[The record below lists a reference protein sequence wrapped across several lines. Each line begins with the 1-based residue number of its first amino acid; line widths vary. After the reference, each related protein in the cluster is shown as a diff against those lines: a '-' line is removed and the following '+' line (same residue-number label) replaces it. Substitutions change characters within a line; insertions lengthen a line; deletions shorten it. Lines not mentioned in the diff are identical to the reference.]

1 LKSLG
6 FSLNAVAIH
15 QLNNR
20 LLEENLLKIDYFSAM
35 TRANERAAGG
45 EIDPAGAWKG
55 RRG

>member
-1 LKSLG
+1 
-6 FSLNAVAIH
+6 VAIH

-20 LLEENLLKIDYFSAM
+20 LLAEWQLKIDYFSAM

-45 EIDPAGAWKG
+45 AIDPAGAWKG

>member
-6 FSLNAVAIH
+6 LSWNARAIH
-15 QLNNR
+15 SLNNR
-20 LLEENLLKIDYFSAM
+20 LLAKIILKIDYFSAM
-35 TRANERAAGG
+35 TRANESAAGG

>member
-1 LKSLG
+1 LKSFGL
-6 FSLNAVAIH
+6 SLNATAIH

-20 LLEENLLKIDYFSAM
+20 LLAKLLLKIDYFSAM